1 MVSIVAFELQRLQW
15 NSYFD
20 PKTGL
25 LKNLVNATTQEELD
39 QEEVR
44 AATIMETVMKSNPP
58 KNTGDLA
65 ELLEIYRQLF
75 SHVYPWAGKIRIV
88 NLSKQ
93 VDAKHAFTDVSHIEQ
108 EMREEAARL
117 RNDNLLQ
124 DLDEN
129 RFIEKM
135 TSHFVTVN
143 RIHPFREGNGRTQ
156 RLFWTLIAQEA
167 GHPIDRRNI
176 DGTWM
181 IRASRKSMDDDLEE
195 LRNLLEKVVVDGRES
210 ESLLIQTPASHL

>member
-25 LKNLVNATTQEELD
+25 LKNQVNATTQEELD

-129 RFIEKM
+129 RFIEKNDLAFCDGESYSSISRREWAHA
-135 TSHFVTVN
+135 TTVLDSDCA
-143 RIHPFREGNGRTQ
+143 RGRSS
-156 RLFWTLIAQEA
+156 A
-167 GHPIDRRNI
+167 
-176 DGTWM
+176 
-181 IRASRKSMDDDLEE
+181 
-195 LRNLLEKVVVDGRES
+195 
-210 ESLLIQTPASHL
+210 